1 MIKDNPLEKH
11 RSLKVTCLDCC
22 MVFEINET
30 IDLLLISLI
39 FLHTARG
46 DEGCFP
52 EDWQISALPHVA
64 SQLYGLR

>member
-1 MIKDNPLEKH
+1 
-11 RSLKVTCLDCC
+11 